1 MEIRLIEP
9 LGLGVL
15 VADADPQSSSM
26 LAKMLSIQGYK
37 ISCILSDPRELAAKV
52 RALAPDVVVVN
63 AGAFERQFLD
73 QLEALASEE
82 RRPTLMLSA
91 GGAPEDIKD
100 AVATGVSAYLLV
112 GLNGNRV
119 RAGIDLAIA
128 NFSNVA
134 YLRQELDEARAALEA
149 RKIIERAKGIVMRQ
163 KGLDEDSAYRLL
175 RGRAMERGVRLAE
188 IARMVTET
196 EDLLA

>member
-37 ISCILSDPRELAAKV
+37 ICGTLSDPRDFAEKV
-52 RALAPDVVVVN
+52 RALAPDVIVVN
-63 AGAFERQFLD
+63 AGVFERQFLD

>member
-149 RKIIERAKGIVMRQ
+149 RKVIERAKGIVMRQ

>member
-37 ISCILSDPRELAAKV
+37 ISGILSDPRELAAKV

-149 RKIIERAKGIVMRQ
+149 RKVIERAKGIVMRQ

>member
-134 YLRQELDEARAALEA
+134 YLRQELDEAQAALEA
-149 RKIIERAKGIVMRQ
+149 SKVIERAKGIVMRQ